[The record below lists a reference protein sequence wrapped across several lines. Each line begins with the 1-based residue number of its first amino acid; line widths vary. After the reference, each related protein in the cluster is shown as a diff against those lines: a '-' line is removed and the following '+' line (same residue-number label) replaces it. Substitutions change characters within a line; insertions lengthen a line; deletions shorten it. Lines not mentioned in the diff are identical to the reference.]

1 MNGEKYTSAVCG
13 GGLNLSP
20 TSERTETVSRLVAA
34 SDVLVI
40 SRSNIKVLWASV
52 TVELM
57 LVRHLANSLLALP
70 RLSESEKGDQQWY
83 SENLEHVDN
92 GTECYTSKRPT
103 LG

>member
-1 MNGEKYTSAVCG
+1 MAGVSTSVPPQSVLRLFRYEA
-13 GGLNLSP
+13 
-20 TSERTETVSRLVAA
+20 RLVAA

-52 TVELM
+52 TVALM

-92 GTECYTSKRPT
+92 GTECYTSNRPT
-103 LG
+103 LS